1 MLQCGRGWTL
11 QNTALYAEIK
21 PPTQTPH
28 RQRPRPGVSPARR
41 RTTAQRP
48 GPGDLGPR
56 GAGHVGRAA
65 LAAMSLQGLGR
76 TGPAPGRALECA
88 GGRPTG
94 QAHPFAN
101 RKGGKKSLHCKR
113 RYKKTETHSNHY
125 MNEPLH
131 NLLCPESPALYSFPC
146 ARSKLHSSSTWA
158 TPPARLLSL
167 KSDPLCR
174 PTMVTRLPSG
184 LLSGGRKYWL

>member
-1 MLQCGRGWTL
+1 MTEALGTSEGLLQCGRGWTL

-48 GPGDLGPR
+48 GPGGLGPR

-88 GGRPTG
+88 GGRPTDRLT
-94 QAHPFAN
+94 HLPT
-101 RKGGKKSLHCKR
+101 GK
-113 RYKKTETHSNHY
+113 
-125 MNEPLH
+125 
-131 NLLCPESPALYSFPC
+131 
-146 ARSKLHSSSTWA
+146 
-158 TPPARLLSL
+158 
-167 KSDPLCR
+167 
-174 PTMVTRLPSG
+174 
-184 LLSGGRKYWL
+184 GGRKAYIVRGGIKRRKLIRTIT